1 MSQLILYVAIL
12 VAIYITMAVPL
23 NLMMGY
29 GGLLSMTPA
38 AFFGV
43 GAYSAAVAATRFG
56 ANFFVAMAFAGA
68 VAAVTATIIAV
79 PLLRLHDDY
88 FVIGT
93 LAFQAVIAAIILNWE
108 SVTKGP
114 LGLVGIPHPNV
125 FGTDFVSYRSFLFL
139 AVPFAVAS
147 VACSWRIAHSPTA
160 YILRGIRDDEVAV
173 TALGRDVRRLKVHTT
188 VYSSIWL
195 ALGGGL
201 YAYLITALDPTP
213 FSVTTAIFIFAVV
226 IVGGS
231 GTVYGPIVGA
241 VLLVPL
247 PTVLS
252 FVDVPSSAAAEIRNI
267 VYGVLLIV
275 LMRFRPQGLFGER
288 TTFARAGRVAPPGPA
303 GPAAAA
309 VGEPSTDDAG
319 TAQRE
324 GVK

>member
-1 MSQLILYVAIL
+1 MSQLILYMAIL
-12 VAIYITMAVPL
+12 VAIYVTMAVPL

-43 GAYSAAVAATRFG
+43 GAYAAAVAATRFG
-56 ANFFVAMAFAGA
+56 AGFLVSMAFAGA
-68 VAAVTATIIAV
+68 VAAVAAALIAV

-125 FGTDFVSYRSFLFL
+125 FGVDFVSYRSFLFV
-139 AVPFAVAS
+139 AVPFALAS

-160 YILRGIRDDEVAV
+160 FLLRGIRDDEVAV

-188 VYSSIWL
+188 VYSAIWL

-231 GTVYGPIVGA
+231 GTVYGPVVGA

-247 PTVLS
+247 PTILS
-252 FVDVPSSAAAEIRNI
+252 FVDVPSDAAAEIRNI

-288 TTFARAGRVAPPGPA
+288 TTFTRRRATPPGQ
-303 GPAAAA
+303 PAAVTAGAA
-309 VGEPSTDDAG
+309 PDSGPG
-319 TAQRE
+319 TAGG
-324 GVK
+324 GVG